1 MQRNS
6 RETAETGSGEKSNQQ
21 VQTVNHTLQRG
32 GACARQRNKHG
43 KNHTGTYFL
52 NRGAGRC
59 GNYIHFGENRL
70 RRQRG
75 GQAIESRQYQ
85 TGKAARRQKTAESDP
100 DHTPSDRRIPDR
112 GYGRL
117 YGMHSGNAELCMM
130 RGGGEVSKMKELKE
144 RADQYA
150 KEHMK
155 AFEEWKHGGV
165 ADAWLHEG
173 NGNIVCVQYED
184 GSWWHYEETPEG
196 LEWWQ
201 EKSAYITSAKTVSAH
216 LIKQHYCNRGV

>member
-1 MQRNS
+1 
-6 RETAETGSGEKSNQQ
+6 
-21 VQTVNHTLQRG
+21 
-32 GACARQRNKHG
+32 
-43 KNHTGTYFL
+43 
-52 NRGAGRC
+52 
-59 GNYIHFGENRL
+59 
-70 RRQRG
+70 
-75 GQAIESRQYQ
+75 
-85 TGKAARRQKTAESDP
+85 
-100 DHTPSDRRIPDR
+100 
-112 GYGRL
+112 
-117 YGMHSGNAELCMM
+117 MHSGNAELRMM

-196 LEWWQ
+196 LEWW
-201 EKSAYITSAKTVSAH
+201 
-216 LIKQHYCNRGV
+216 